1 MAKTSWLVGGL
12 IAVSLAMAGVGYW
25 QHTKPQRLYQKY
37 LNTTQLNTFQS
48 RALEIVELDATEE
61 RWRQASDAFHHKA
74 YAQAAGLFESILA
87 TDADHLQANVG
98 LGLAYLAEA
107 QYEAAQ
113 MPLQRAYAQQSTL
126 EYLDAAWGLAL
137 LALHDGDV
145 AKARQLLAQIN
156 ALGGAYQVQAREV
169 LAEL

>member
-12 IAVSLAMAGVGYW
+12 VAASLATAGAGYW

-37 LNTTQLNTFQS
+37 SNTMRLHALQS
-48 RALEIVELDATEE
+48 RAVEITELDESET
-61 RWRQASDAFHHKA
+61 RWLQASDAFHRKS
-74 YAQAAGLFESILA
+74 YTQAAGLFESILA
-87 TDADHLQANVG
+87 TDADHLQANIG

-137 LALHDGDV
+137 LALHDGDA
-145 AKARQLLAQIN
+145 AKARPLLMQIIE
-156 ALGGAYQVQAREV
+156 LGGAYQVQAREV